1 MHQPPENNMKHRF
14 LLALLFIGIS
24 CRVLPAIKGEMFH
37 CQPISARRGLSSDR
51 VFSLCKD
58 NLGRLWAATK
68 SGVDCYDG
76 TRLHNYRLFNSEV
89 VEDEMGHKIRLCK
102 DISRGITAYTN
113 TGKVFVFDIFANR
126 FKLQLDL
133 GIALRRPV
141 YLYALT
147 LHGRQAFACTSEGV
161 YEIDAMWHDVRLIY
175 RGKASDIVVKYAYIY
190 VATDSGICRISRT
203 KYPEIRYIFKG
214 TSIQALFVDNLTGLL
229 WAGTRHGGVL
239 LYNLRQDRMVASPQH
254 APISDK
260 TYRCIIPYDNAT
272 LLLGIDGEGV
282 FAASRNGSAMWK
294 LLSTNGPVSA
304 RLKSNDVYDLVT
316 DGNGNIW
323 VGTYTEGIMICN
335 LLKSNYRIDQ
345 HESGNAQTIINNH
358 VNAVLV
364 DRRQNLWY
372 ATDDGLSICSPG
384 GVWRHLYRG
393 KVFLTL
399 CQGTG
404 DNVWTGSY
412 GEGLWQLD
420 ASGRI
425 VKKLT
430 TTNSPL
436 TTNHI
441 YSIYIDRQNNLW
453 TGGLKGTLMCITP
466 QGSCRSFAID
476 YIHHITGIGNNRLAI
491 ATANGFYT
499 VNSDGTGLR
508 KHFDYPKRYG
518 IKSNSYINFIAT
530 QDKDHLWLAT
540 DGGGLV
546 LFNQATGRAKVYT
559 TASGLPSN
567 YVYSVATD
575 RKGRVWTST
584 DHGLAYMQQSRHGG
598 TVFSSLSTLNEQ
610 VANYKP
616 TAFYKAAGGRF
627 FFGSDNGVVSFNP
640 LAFGNYHYT
649 APLHISGFSV
659 SHPSGK
665 DYRLRDISINKMLL
679 TNRDI
684 RLKHDENTFTISFSS
699 ISFQYQ
705 NDIVY
710 TYLMEDFDHAWAVPS
725 RANSARYTNL
735 PPGNYTFHV
744 RSISRNTGKLIGEAS
759 LSIHISRPWWN
770 SIWAWAAYLLLA
782 SLAFYSAWRNYTA
795 RLERRNFR
803 NKLQFFVNTAH
814 DIRTPVTLII
824 NPLRDLNRSNT
835 LPQPDKRLLEL
846 ALSSAQ
852 KLHQFTTDL
861 LNFQKMD
868 MQTYSDGTDTD
879 SPCNL
884 NIVLKELTTACA
896 CLLNEKALHLRL
908 VLPREQ
914 CLVWINRKQTDHV
927 LYNIVSNAVKYN
939 RYGGKIII
947 KLIKGRHNTV
957 IAVRDTGIGIPPES
971 QKKLFTLFYR
981 AANAVD
987 SNHSGNGIGLAFAR
1001 NIMRNN
1007 GGDITFQSRQG
1018 KGTTFYVTFANKRQ
1032 HCWWL
1037 PLRPHRKRLVATENS
1052 SAGTTPAPEPPADCC
1067 NTLPSQASALPQ
1079 TEAKRLMIVEDNDDL
1094 RYYLRHIFE
1103 ACYHVVDVA
1112 DGRQAL
1118 SYLEHQM
1125 VDFIISDVM
1134 MPGIQGDML
1143 CRKIKQSVA
1152 TSHIPVILLTA
1163 KAGRE
1168 SMIKGFDCGAD
1179 DYISKPFDTEILLA
1193 KVHNMMSSR
1202 EQLRN
1207 NIMAKYQLKGH
1218 NDNAVAEA
1226 GHTGSTA
1233 ILNDIDRQFLN
1244 HCMTFISDN
1253 MEKTDFN
1260 VNMLCREMAMSRTI
1274 LYEKLK
1280 ALTGQSPGE
1289 LITIVCMKAAARLLL
1304 EGHQVQEVA
1313 IKTGFTDAAYFSTAF
1328 KKHYGVSP
1336 SRYKKSSDTP
1346 PVR

>member
-113 TGKVFVFDIFANR
+113 TGKVFVFDVFANR

-316 DGNGNIW
+316 DDSGNIW

-364 DRRQNLWY
+364 DHRQNLWY
-372 ATDDGLSICSPG
+372 ATDDGLSICSPD

-420 ASGRI
+420 TSGRI

-476 YIHHITGIGNNRLAI
+476 YIHHIAGIGNNRLAI

-499 VNSDGTGLR
+499 VNSDGTGLC

-518 IKSNSYINFIAT
+518 IKSNSYINFICP
-530 QDKDHLWLAT
+530 QGNNRLWLAT

-546 LFNQATGRAKVYT
+546 LFNTRTGRAGVYT
-559 TASGLPSN
+559 TANGLPSN
-567 YVYSVATD
+567 YVYSVAID

-584 DHGLAYMQQSRHGG
+584 DHGLAYMQHHGKG
-598 TVFSSLSTLNEQ
+598 RAVFSSLSTLNGQ

-616 TAFYKAAGGRF
+616 TAFYKAADGRF
-627 FFGSDNGVVSFNP
+627 YYGSDNGVVSFNP
-640 LAFGNYHYT
+640 LAFGNYHYA

-665 DYRLRDISINKMLL
+665 DDRPRDISINKMLL
-679 TNRDI
+679 ADKEI
-684 RLKHDENTFTISFSS
+684 HLKHDENTFTISFSS

-705 NDIVY
+705 NDILY
-710 TYLMEDFDHAWAVPS
+710 TYLMDHFDHAWAVPS
-725 RANSARYTNL
+725 HATSARYTNL

-744 RSISRNTGKLIGEAS
+744 RSMSQNTGKLIGEATI
-759 LSIHISRPWWN
+759 SIHIAHPWWN
-770 SIWAWAAYLLLA
+770 TVWAWGVYLLLA
-782 SLAFYSAWRNYTA
+782 SLAVYSAWRNYTA
-795 RLERRNFR
+795 RFERRNFR

-824 NPLRDLNRSNT
+824 NPLRDLNRSNS
-835 LPQPDKRLLEL
+835 LPEADRRLLSL
-846 ALSSAQ
+846 ALNSARN
-852 KLHQFTTDL
+852 LHQFTTEL

-868 MQTYSDGTDTD
+868 MSSQGKADIIDK
-879 SPCNL
+879 PCNL
-884 NIVLKELTTACA
+884 NACLKELTAACD
-896 CLLNEKALHLRL
+896 CLLREKGIRLRL
-908 VLPREQ
+908 VLPAEETH
-914 CLVWINRKQTDHV
+914 VWMDRKKIDHV
-927 LYNIVSNAVKYN
+927 LYNIITNAIKYN
-939 RYGGKIII
+939 RRGGIIVV
-947 KLIKGRHNTV
+947 KLLEGRHNTV
-957 IAVRDTGIGIPPES
+957 IAVRDTGIGIPAES
-971 QKKLFTLFYR
+971 QKNLFTLFYR
-981 AANAVD
+981 ASNVVD
-987 SNHSGNGIGLAFAR
+987 SNRSGNGIGLAFAR
-1001 NIMRNN
+1001 KTMRDN
-1007 GGDITFQSRQG
+1007 GGDISFQSTEGR
-1018 KGTTFYVTFANKRQ
+1018 GTTFFIAF
-1032 HCWWL
+1032 
-1037 PLRPHRKRLVATENS
+1037 PRKRRRRARLWKLLRHGMPA
-1052 SAGTTPAPEPPADCC
+1052 AGARGRSEAAGQTAPAANGDVTPAP
-1067 NTLPSQASALPQ
+1067 QAPDDVPTA
-1079 TEAKRLMIVEDNDDL
+1079 AKRLMIVEDNDDL

-1179 DYISKPFDTEILLA
+1179 DYIPKPFDTEILLA

-1226 GHTGSTA
+1226 GHTGSSA

-1289 LITIVCMKAAARLLL
+1289 LITIVRMKAAARLLL

-1336 SRYKKSSDTP
+1336 SRYKKSCTSP
-1346 PVR
+1346 LS